1 MEKSSMT
8 DFNNKRLIDEEIRK
22 FLNEKHDPHS
32 QFEKLKTYSNAAN
45 SPLFNTDYHE
55 TYKLNI
61 LPDTSIARAK
71 FIPDPLRPNVFRAHP
86 ITIRAMRKELFM
98 GGEDFVDLECLKECA
113 SCQQQIDLQFWQF
126 CPFCE
131 ASFS

>member
-1 MEKSSMT
+1 MEENVMKRYMT
-8 DFNNKRLIDEEIRK
+8 KDEEIRK
-22 FLNEKHDPHS
+22 FLSEKHDPQS
-32 QFEKLKTYSNAAN
+32 QLEKLKTYSNAAN

-55 TYKLNI
+55 TYDVQV
-61 LPDTSIARAK
+61 LPDTKIERAK

-98 GGEDFVDLECLKECA
+98 GGEDFVDLECLKNCA
-113 SCQQQIDLQFWQF
+113 SCNHQIDLQFWQF